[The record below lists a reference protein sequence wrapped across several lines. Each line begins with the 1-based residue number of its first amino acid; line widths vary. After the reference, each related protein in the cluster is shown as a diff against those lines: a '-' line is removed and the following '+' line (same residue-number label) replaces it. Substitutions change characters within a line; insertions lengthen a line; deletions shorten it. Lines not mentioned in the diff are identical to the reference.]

1 MANDGFT
8 VDLEQIMK
16 PATRTVQQTCEF
28 TGLSKSTVYN
38 LVNAKRLDI
47 RKVGKR
53 TLITNASIEKLLG
66 LETEAA

>member
-1 MANDGFT
+1 MADNGDT
-8 VDLEQIMK
+8 VDLEHFMK
-16 PATRTVQQTCEF
+16 PATRTVQQTCEY

-38 LVNAKRLDI
+38 LVNAQRLEI

-53 TLITNASIEKLLG
+53 TLITTASIEKLLG